1 MKIFHALLITLIV
14 SVYNAVDKCSGVKGE
29 KAGDCQN
36 LEIDSAHYKCCYAHS
51 KVTIMGQT
59 QEKKECQQIT
69 KTEYDNIKDEIKKA
83 KEQIEKMGGK
93 VDTFDIDCNSN
104 YLYISLLSLI
114 IFLL

>member
-14 SVYNAVDKCSGVKGE
+14 SVYNAVDKCSGVTAG

-36 LEIDSAHYKCCYAHS
+36 LEIDSAHYKCCYAHT
-51 KVTIMGQT
+51 KFTLMGQT

-83 KEQIEKMGGK
+83 KEEIEKMGGK